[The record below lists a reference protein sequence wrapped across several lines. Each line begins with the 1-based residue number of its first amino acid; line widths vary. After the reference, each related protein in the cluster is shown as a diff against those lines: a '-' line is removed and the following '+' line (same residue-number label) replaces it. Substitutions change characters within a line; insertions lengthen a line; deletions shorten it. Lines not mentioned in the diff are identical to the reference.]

1 MPLGFPTQP
10 DRRNGVSLDVSAL
23 GSIATSLDELVRRLH
38 EVGGE
43 LSEDD
48 EVGAELREVERQ
60 LIMASRRL
68 EKAARRASS

>member
-1 MPLGFPTQP
+1 M
-10 DRRNGVSLDVSAL
+10 SLDVSAL
-23 GSIATSLDELVRRLH
+23 GSISTSLDELVDRLRL
-38 EVGGE
+38 VSSE

-68 EKAARRASS
+68 EKAARRASA